1 MNNSIWKKLIVCGM
15 FDNYVHMLT
24 ISLLFVIS
32 GIAHR
37 DLKPENILCES
48 PEKVHRA
55 DLGKG
60 RCQSLHDVGKPPP
73 LSVRSLAVSR
83 PQIPTCTDYYGHMRM
98 LDQMCSV
105 SAFLFFFF

>member
-1 MNNSIWKKLIVCGM
+1 M

-48 PEKVHRA
+48 AEKV
-55 DLGKG
+55 L
-60 RCQSLHDVGKPPP
+60 
-73 LSVRSLAVSR
+73 
-83 PQIPTCTDYYGHMRM
+83 RM
-98 LDQMCSV
+98 LQCLHWCGEATLLSI
-105 SAFLFFFF
+105 